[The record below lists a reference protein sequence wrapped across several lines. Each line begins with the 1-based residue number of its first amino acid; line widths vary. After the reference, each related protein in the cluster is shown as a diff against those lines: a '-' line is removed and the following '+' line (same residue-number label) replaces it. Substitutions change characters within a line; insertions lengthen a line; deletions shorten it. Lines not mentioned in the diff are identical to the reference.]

1 MHMLPV
7 RHSRETTF
15 DLLLFLFP
23 LTQGYILHSVSK
35 ICFMTRAAKPLS
47 KKKLLSSGNPKKWII
62 LSTLKTPG
70 RNHTIDVVLLNA
82 GPRKLKTNSRDGF
95 KGRLIHSVQSEVK
108 TQQNDG
114 CLN

>member
-7 RHSRETTF
+7 RHSRETTS

-23 LTQGYILHSVSK
+23 LTQGYNLHSVSK

-47 KKKLLSSGNPKKWII
+47 KKKTVIKWEPEKRII
-62 LSTLKTPG
+62 LSPLKTPG

-82 GPRKLKTNSRDGF
+82 SPRKLETNSPDGF
-95 KGRLIHSVQSEVK
+95 KGRLIHSVKSEVK
-108 TQQNDG
+108 IQQNDG